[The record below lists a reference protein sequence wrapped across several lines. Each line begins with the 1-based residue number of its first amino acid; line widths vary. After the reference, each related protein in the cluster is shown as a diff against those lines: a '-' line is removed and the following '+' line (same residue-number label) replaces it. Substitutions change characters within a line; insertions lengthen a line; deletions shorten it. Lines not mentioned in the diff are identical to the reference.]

1 MCTIMEETAKKEIV
15 NKSQKELHEIVIS
28 KKFYFS
34 DLKALTKWE
43 TTFDQVC
50 VKVDCM

>member
-1 MCTIMEETAKKEIV
+1 MEETAKKEIV
-15 NKSQKELHEIVIS
+15 NKSHKELHVS
-28 KKFYFS
+28 SPCNLYFS

-43 TTFDQVC
+43 TTFYQVS